1 MKGTEMSDN
10 KLNEHQMESRKEIVI
25 PITLSGL
32 LKGYSKIVYD
42 APVEL
47 FKKLTRKIDDLSIHP
62 RMRTGF
68 GAVVTMPLG
77 IMTRNGSRAAHN
89 LADGKYLHSSH
100 VLGGVGAAAAWWV
113 AGHAA
118 FASMAA
124 SSVFGFTGGTAVA
137 ATLAAVGTGFAVV
150 PLAFTVATLASAVAI
165 GGAITALSTIPA
177 VVNLK
182 TGLLRTLD
190 RVKGIKG
197 VEYDGKKELEE
208 ISYNSLS
215 ARYERKEY
223 NEISYRLR
231 YLSEDHQKEIF
242 DGLKEKFDK
251 AAAANQNQPQ
261 PAPVAAP
268 AAAPK
273 APTP

>member
-1 MKGTEMSDN
+1 MSEPQN
-10 KLNEHQMESRKEIVI
+10 LTEHQKESRKEIVI

-32 LKGYSKIVYD
+32 LKGYSKIAYD
-42 APVEL
+42 FPVDM
-47 FKKLTRKIDDLSIHP
+47 FKKLTRAIDDASIHP

-89 LADGKYLHSSH
+89 LADGRYAHSSH
-100 VLGGVGAAAAWWV
+100 VLGAVGAAAAWWV
-113 AGHAA
+113 AGQAA

-124 SSVFGFTGGTAVA
+124 SSLFGFTGGTAVA

-150 PLAFTVATLASAVAI
+150 PLAFTVGTLASAVAI
-165 GGAITALSTIPA
+165 GVGITALSSIPA
-177 VVNLK
+177 LVNLK
-182 TGLLRTLD
+182 TGFLRTMD

-215 ARYERKEY
+215 ARHERKEY
-223 NEISYRLR
+223 NELSYRLR
-231 YLSEDHQKEIF
+231 YLSDDHQKEIF
-242 DGLKEKFDK
+242 DGLKEKFDS

-261 PAPVAAP
+261 AQPAPVAVP